1 MTDKKQPEDLSDDS
15 LDDAQG
21 GLVINL
27 SVGVKGDGAPR
38 ASRKLSTGEDLSDGQ
53 FGTTATGS
61 PNI

>member
-1 MTDKKQPEDLSDDS
+1 MTDKKQPEDLADDS

-21 GLVINL
+21 GLIINL
-27 SVGVKGDGAPR
+27 SVGVKGDGARR

-53 FGTTATGS
+53 FGTTAGGS